1 MRRSILYKAAY
12 FTSCLIAL
20 LLFQIMKSKD
30 LQKLVLS
37 KYENGDGPTKIFRD
51 LNGAMSLCTIERW
64 CKMIRED
71 GSINLSSPSGCPRTV
86 RTKATIQNIKRR
98 MKRQKRVSI
107 RKLASELNISRNSVW
122 RVLKNDLQ
130 LKAYKKQI
138 EPLLTDEHK
147 AKRKT
152 FANWARKKF
161 RKEDTMKILF
171 SDEKMFDL
179 DGIYNS
185 QNDRIWAVD
194 RADADKKGGV
204 KQKRKFPQKVMVWLG
219 ACSKGVSPLVI
230 FEDGTVN
237 HERYIR
243 EVLPVARDY
252 GNAVFEGDWT
262 FQQDGAKP
270 HAHKET
276 QKWCADKNNF
286 PFFID
291 NDTWPPNS
299 PDLNPLDYC
308 IWDELAHA
316 VNWEKVT
323 SKKTLI
329 MELKRAVKKIRQDV
343 VWESCQSWTNRL
355 YRMSQNDG

>member
-1 MRRSILYKAAY
+1 M
-12 FTSCLIAL
+12 
-20 LLFQIMKSKD
+20 FQIMKSKD

-37 KYENGDGPTKIFRD
+37 KYENGDGPKKIFRD
-51 LNGAMSLCTIERW
+51 LNGAMGLRTIERW
-64 CKMIRED
+64 CKMIRET
-71 GSINLSSPSGCPRTV
+71 GSIDLSKSPGGPRTV
-86 RTKATIQNIKRR
+86 RTKETIQKAKRKMNR
-98 MKRQKRVSI
+98 TKNMSY
-107 RKLASELNISRNSVW
+107 RKLARELDISRSSAQ
-122 RVLKNDLQ
+122 RLLKNDLQ
-130 LKAYKKQI
+130 LRSYKKTV

-147 AKRKT
+147 EKRKK
-152 FANWARKKF
+152 FANWVRTNF

-171 SDEKMFDL
+171 SDEKMFDI

-185 QNDRIWAVD
+185 QNDRVWAVD
-194 RADADKKGGV
+194 RAEADRKGGV

-230 FEDGTVN
+230 FEEGTVN

-252 GNAVFEGDWT
+252 GNVVFGDDWT

-270 HAHKET
+270 HTHKET
-276 QKWCADKNNF
+276 QAWCADQNNF

-291 NDTWPPNS
+291 KDHWPPNS

-316 VNWEKVT
+316 INWSKVT

-329 MELKRAVKKIRQDV
+329 AELKRAVKEIRQNV
-343 VWESCQSWTNRL
+343 VFESCMSWTNRV
-355 YRMSQNDG
+355 YRMSQNSGDYLR